1 MTKKSPATHSL
12 PKGCKAVI
20 QGLKS
25 ANVRILAMVT
35 DTNIAPLITEIFADP
50 FFHSVRCCSEEEAI
64 AIATGATLTG
74 RRGATIFQNAGL
86 FSSGRGIVLAQTVSA
101 PVLMLVS
108 HRGGEQEPA
117 IPYHIYK
124 GEKTKPLLD
133 ALRVHQANIS
143 PDQPIENQVA
153 RAADYAQAAN
163 EPFALLFSEK
173 DLK

>member
-1 MTKKSPATHSL
+1 MTEKSNTTHPL

-25 ANVRILAMVT
+25 ANVRVLAMVT
-35 DTNIAPLITEIFADP
+35 DTNIAPMITEIFEDP

-74 RRGATIFQNAGL
+74 RRSAAIFQNAGL

-108 HRGGEQEPA
+108 HRGGDRESV

-124 GEKTKPLLD
+124 GEKTKPLLN
-133 ALRVHQANIS
+133 ALRVHQTKIS
-143 PDQPIENQVA
+143 SEQPIEVQIA
-153 RAADYAQAAN
+153 RAVDYAEAAN
-163 EPFALLFSEK
+163 EPFALLLSEK